1 MRLFTISILSFL
13 TMIYYIPISHSQTFE
28 TTVVGTE
35 TISARPSIFSDPLG
49 HLHVTWVSDDVYGEI
64 LRYSTNQSGSWLSR
78 RVAGTTDDVNFVPV
92 IVADKY
98 GFGYISYRHFNGGSG
113 LTIRYVSN
121 KNITSYYWPITTQMS
136 WGHFHESSIEVSS
149 NQSTHIFAQEDELT
163 PSASRIFYQNFTLAD
178 TVLDNAVQ
186 YYSTAIDQNDDLH
199 FVGYRGDNV
208 YYKKYSSGSWSTAV
222 AIDQLS
228 IAAYQPS
235 ISCDVN
241 GNMHVAFNTSS
252 GIYYLNDTTGSWSSP
267 VLTTGIG
274 GIYPDVVVDENLKAH
289 IAYNT
294 PGAYGKVYYINNM
307 SGSWSTPIDI
317 ATIETDGNPVTV
329 DVTHADSKIAL
340 DLKTST
346 VNIVYVQNTNQVT
359 VSSTDDLEL
368 RSSKSTDLTSTLT
381 STAGTPTVDT
391 LTTFDASSTLTLLQ
405 FNIADVAND
414 GEPTKVESIVF
425 QQGPGMSDDVC
436 FNDLFS
442 SMTIEEVGQSNES
455 VSLYSSRAIIGTQ
468 GSIWKLIP
476 EGGSRSFIL
485 KGVLNSSLSSIID
498 KDFQIKVNGL
508 HDVITDNTGSL
519 FSYSS
524 SDIISDTLRIKE
536 YVLVG
541 SGTEQDPYLISSL
554 IDLQAVSEA
563 SSYWNDYLKQTADID
578 ASSTST
584 WNSGEGWSPIG
595 NFSPQ
600 FTGSY
605 DGNGHTIDGIYINQT
620 WGFNQGFFGNISG
633 ASIQNLGLTNLNIT
647 SYSTTGGLV
656 ASSMNSTIS
665 YCYTVGSITGDGTT
679 GGLCGSLNGGSI
691 TNCYST
697 ASVSGNTYTGGLV
710 GTAVGISS
718 IANSFSTGTVTG
730 SSYSG
735 GLVGNKAATATA
747 TNSFWD
753 ITTSGQAT
761 SELGIG
767 KTTSEMKTQSTFT
780 DVGWDL
786 VGETTNG
793 TNDIWSIDGSNN
805 NGYPW
810 LTWEG
815 YSPVNNIWDGSES
828 NDFMDKDNWSLEFIP
843 NLLNNV
849 IVSSGGN
856 QPTLSGNKNVTINDL
871 TLNSGATITIGTSP
885 GDMSSI
891 IVNDTITNN

>member
-13 TMIYYIPISHSQTFE
+13 TMIFYIPHSQSQTFE

-35 TISARPSIFSDPLG
+35 TTSARPSIFSDPLG
-49 HLHVTWVSDDVYGEI
+49 HLHVAWVSDDVYSEI
-64 LRYSTNQSGSWLSR
+64 LRYSTNQSGQWLSR

-113 LTIRYVSN
+113 NTVRYVYN
-121 KNITSYYWPITTQMS
+121 KNLTSYYWPVTTQMS

-186 YYSTAIDQNDDLH
+186 YYSTTIDQNDDLH

-241 GNMHVAFNTSS
+241 GNMHVAFNTSN
-252 GIYYLNDTTGSWSSP
+252 GIYYLNDTTGSWSTP
-267 VLTTGIG
+267 VLTTGTG
-274 GIYPDVVVDENLKAH
+274 GIFPDVVVDENLKAH

-381 STAGTPTVDT
+381 SITGTPTVDT
-391 LTTFDASSTLTLLQ
+391 LTLADESSTQTLLE
-405 FNIADVAND
+405 FTVSDVTGD
-414 GEPTKVESIVF
+414 GEPTKIEELVF
-425 QQGPGMSDDVC
+425 QNGPAISDNYC
-436 FNDLFS
+436 FNDFFQ
-442 SMTIEEVGQSNES
+442 SMSIDVSDATSYS
-455 VSLYSSRAIIGTQ
+455 LSLYSSRAIAGTA
-468 GSIWKLIP
+468 GSVWKSIP
-476 EGGSRSFIL
+476 KGGSLTFTL
-485 KGVLNSSLSSIID
+485 VGVLKSDLGNVMNKNVQVKINGLKDVIID
-498 KDFQIKVNGL
+498 E
-508 HDVITDNTGSL
+508 TGSR
-519 FSYSS
+519 FAYSN
-524 SDIISDTLRIKE
+524 SDIFSDTLKFIG
-536 YVLVG
+536 LNG
-541 SGTEQDPYLISSL
+541 AGTQTDPYLIENL
-554 IDLQAVSEA
+554 TDLQTLSKA
-563 SSYWNDYLKQTADID
+563 SNYWASYIKQTANID
-578 ASSTST
+578 ASSTSS
-584 WNSGEGWSPIG
+584 WNSGNGLSPIG
-595 NFSPQ
+595 ISSVA
-600 FTGSY
+600 FTGNY
-605 DGNGHTIDGIYINQT
+605 DGNGKT
-620 WGFNQGFFGNISG
+620 ISG
-633 ASIQNLGLTNLNIT
+633 VFINRGSDFAIGLFGSINGATIQNVGLINANIT
-647 SYSTTGGLV
+647 GDMNTGALIGNSYGSTINYCYSKGSLTGGIHVVGLVGYLTGRTINNSYSTV
-656 ASSMNSTIS
+656 
-665 YCYTVGSITGDGTT
+665 
-679 GGLCGSLNGGSI
+679 
-691 TNCYST
+691 
-697 ASVSGNTYTGGLV
+697 SV
-710 GTAVGISS
+710 
-718 IANSFSTGTVTG
+718 TGTVTR
-730 SSYSG
+730 SG
-735 GLVGNKAATATA
+735 GLVGANWTGSQINNCFSSGSVSGGSSNGGLVGYVFNGT
-747 TNSFWD
+747 TNNCLWD
-753 ITTSGQAT
+753 SETSGQASSFGGT
-761 SELGIG
+761 G
-767 KTTSEMKTQSTFT
+767 KTTAEMKNESTFADAT
-780 DVGWDL
+780 WDL

-793 TNDIWSIDGSNN
+793 TDDIWSIDGSNN
-805 NGYPW
+805 IGYPW

-828 NDFMDKDNWSLEFIP
+828 TDFMDKDNWSLVFIP

-849 IVSSGGN
+849 IISNGGN

-871 TLNSGATITIGTSP
+871 TLNSGASLTIGMSP
-885 GDMSSI
+885 GDTSSI